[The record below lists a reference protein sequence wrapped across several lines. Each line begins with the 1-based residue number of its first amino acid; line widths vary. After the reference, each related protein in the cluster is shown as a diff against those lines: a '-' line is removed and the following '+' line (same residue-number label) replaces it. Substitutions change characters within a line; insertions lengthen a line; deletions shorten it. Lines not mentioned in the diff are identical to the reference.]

1 MSKTTRAPNKW
12 KNLPGLGR
20 IFRRG
25 QVYWIAYYRYGTEH
39 RESTHSANE
48 NDAVKLLKKRY
59 GEIASRRFVG
69 PQEERVMFEDLVR
82 GIEQDYKVRG
92 LRSARAAAARNK
104 YLKKAFGG
112 MRALDIRPDRIRSY
126 QAHRLDDGA
135 SPATINRETSHL
147 ARAFRIAVKA
157 GLLSV
162 MPSFP
167 DRLEESA
174 PRQGFFEHA
183 EYLAV
188 REELTPAVYQDVLDF
203 AYYSGWRR
211 GEITGLTWREI
222 DMAGGVIRL
231 DPDRSKNKTGRLLP
245 MSQPLKEVMKRRV
258 AARRLDCQL
267 VFHRDGLPLLDWRK
281 AWAAACKA
289 AKLDGKHLH
298 DCRRTAARNL
308 IRSGTPERVAM
319 QLTGHKTRSVFDRY
333 NIVSESDL
341 RAGVDRLAAYV
352 KKLPNE
358 RNVELLD
365 QTATKKRKSRV

>member
-1 MSKTTRAPNKW
+1 M
-12 KNLPGLGR
+12 GR

-25 QVYWIAYYRYGTEH
+25 QIYWVAYYRYGKEH

-48 NDAVKLLKKRY
+48 NDATKLLKKRY

-69 PQEERVMFEDLVR
+69 PREERVMFEDLVK
-82 GIEQDYKVRG
+82 GIERDYKVRG
-92 LRSARAAAARNK
+92 LRSTRAAAGRLLH
-104 YLKKAFGG
+104 LKSEFGG
-112 MRALDIRPDRIRSY
+112 MRALDITPDRVRAY
-126 QAHRLDDGA
+126 QAHRLEEKA

-147 ARAFRIAVKA
+147 ARAFRIAVKS

-162 MPSFP
+162 VPPFP

-183 EYLAV
+183 EYIAV
-188 REELTPAVYQDVLDF
+188 REQLTPSVYQDVLDF

-222 DMAGGVIRL
+222 DLAGSVIRL
-231 DPDRSKNKTGRLLP
+231 DPERSKTKTGRLLP
-245 MSQPLKEVMKRRV
+245 MSEPLKEVLKRRV
-258 AARRLDCQL
+258 AARRLDKPL
-267 VFHRDGLPLLDWRK
+267 VFHSDGEPLIDWRK
-281 AWAAACKA
+281 AWEAACKA
-289 AKLDGKHLH
+289 AGLRGKRLH
-298 DCRRTAARNL
+298 DCRRTVARNL

-341 RAGVDRLAAYV
+341 RAGIDRLSAYV
-352 KKLPNE
+352 KTLPTE
-358 RNVELLD
+358 TNVEPL
-365 QTATKKRKSRV
+365 KKAE

>member
-1 MSKTTRAPNKW
+1 MGNTTRAPNER
-12 KNLPGLGR
+12 KNLPGMGR

-25 QVYWIAYYRYGTEH
+25 QTYWIAYYRHGKEY
-39 RESTHSANE
+39 RESTHSTDE
-48 NDAVKLLKKRY
+48 SDATKLLKKRF

-69 PQEERVMFEDLVR
+69 PQEERVMFEDLAK
-82 GIEQDYKVRG
+82 GIERDYKVRG
-92 LRSARAAAARNK
+92 LRSTRAAAGRMLH
-104 YLKKAFGG
+104 LKKAFGG
-112 MRALDIRPDRIRSY
+112 MRALEITPDRIRTY
-126 QAHRLDDGA
+126 QADRLDEKA

-147 ARAFRIAVKA
+147 ARAFRIAVKS

-162 MPSFP
+162 VPPFP

-188 REELTPAVYQDVLDF
+188 RDRLTPAVYQDVLDF

-222 DMAGGVIRL
+222 DMAGSVIRL
-231 DPDRSKNKTGRLLP
+231 DPERSKTKTGRLLP
-245 MSQPLKEVMKRRV
+245 MSQPLKEVLKRRLTE
-258 AARRLDCQL
+258 RRLDQAL
-267 VFHRDGLPLLDWRK
+267 VFHRDGEPLIDWRK
-281 AWAAACKA
+281 AWEAACEA
-289 AKLDGKHLH
+289 AGLRGKRVH

-352 KKLPNE
+352 KKLPKE
-358 RNVELLD
+358 TIVEPL
-365 QTATKKRKSRV
+365 KKAGKARG